1 MMNADDQL
9 LTRKQAAERFRV
21 TTRTLDRW
29 RKRGLIKAASIG
41 GVVRFRREDLVE
53 LLRRSLT

>member
-1 MMNADDQL
+1 MTEAEQL

-29 RKRGLIKAASIG
+29 RARGLLKCVVVG
-41 GVVRFRREDLVE
+41 RVVRFRPEDLTDVV
-53 LLRRSLT
+53 RRALT